1 MVTTELP
8 ARRPA
13 VWGSGAWPWILLLLA
28 VSVLGFWKPYFSQ
41 LGAAQGLAH
50 LHVLMML
57 AWIGLLVAQPMLIRA
72 RQLVWHRRLG
82 KASYVVV
89 PLMVVAALML
99 AQMRLRS
106 APPEMLPMQQVI
118 LYLGLSASL
127 LFLVIWGLGIRY
139 RRDTTLHA
147 RFMVATALTLIDPS
161 LVRVL
166 IFWVPAVQPPLY
178 QWITFGLVYA
188 ILLLLIALDPLP
200 RGRKAFIGI
209 LGLFI
214 AMHVSIML
222 VPGTAAW
229 RSFATWYA
237 GLPGV

>member
-8 ARRPA
+8 ARRPG
-13 VWGSGAWPWILLLLA
+13 VWGSGAWPWVLLLLA
-28 VSVLGFWKPYFSQ
+28 VAVLGFWKPYFSR

-72 RQLVWHRRLG
+72 RQLAWHRRLG

-89 PLMVVAALML
+89 PLMVVTALLL

-106 APPEMLPMQQVI
+106 APSEMLPFQQFI

-139 RRDTTLHA
+139 RRDTALHA

-161 LVRVL
+161 LVRVI
-166 IFWVPAVQPPLY
+166 IFWVPAVPPPLY

-188 ILLLLIALDPLP
+188 ILLLLTALDPLP
-200 RGRKAFIGI
+200 RGRKVFIGI
-209 LGLFI
+209 LALFI

-222 VPGTAAW
+222 VPRTAAW
-229 RSFATWYA
+229 QRFAMWYA
-237 GLPGV
+237 ELPGV

>member
-8 ARRPA
+8 ARRPG

-28 VSVLGFWKPYFSQ
+28 VAVLGFWKPYFSQ

-72 RQLVWHRRLG
+72 RQLAWHRRLG

-89 PLMVVAALML
+89 PLMVVTALLL

-106 APPEMLPMQQVI
+106 APPEMLPFQQFI

-147 RFMVATALTLIDPS
+147 RFMAATALTLIDPS
-161 LVRVL
+161 LVRVI
-166 IFWVPAVQPPLY
+166 IFWVPAVPPPLY

-188 ILLLLIALDPLP
+188 ILLLLTALDPLP
-200 RGRKAFIGI
+200 RGRKVFIGI
-209 LGLFI
+209 LALFI

-222 VPGTAAW
+222 VPSTAAW
-229 RSFATWYA
+229 QRFAMWYA
-237 GLPGV
+237 DLPGV